1 MSYGTP
7 YITTPIKPI
16 RVGKDDKPMSK
27 TNNNITAPEPVKATK
42 KYAKTRGE
50 HFKDIVIAIL
60 ITSII
65 AFVGGMQFAKGNQA
79 EIDRAVKAAQPT
91 AQAESVKK

>member
-7 YITTPIKPI
+7 YITTPIKKPV
-16 RVGKDDKPMSK
+16 RVGRTYQMSK
-27 TNNNITAPEPVKATK
+27 TNNNISAPEPVKPVK

-50 HFKDIVIAIL
+50 HFKDLVIVAL

-65 AFVGGMQFAKGNQA
+65 AFIGGMQFSKNNQA
-79 EIDRAVKAAQPT
+79 QIDRAVRAAQST

>member
-16 RVGKDDKPMSK
+16 RVGKDKLMSK
-27 TNNNITAPEPVKATK
+27 TNNNISASETKPVK

-50 HFKDIVIAIL
+50 HFKDLVIVAL
-60 ITSII
+60 IVSII
-65 AFVGGMQFAKGNQA
+65 AFIGGMQFNKSNQNQ
-79 EIDRAVKAAQPT
+79 IDRAVKAAQST
-91 AQAESVKK
+91 AQTESVKK